1 MKKSDLIEAW
11 LNSEVSEDEAILI
24 LERMKHDDSFTKEIV
39 DLSEIHACLYTIY
52 HEENSFDEL
61 KLNPESLSPD
71 EMEDQII
78 QMISEGNAKKEKE
91 KKKRITVIDLP
102 QNVTVKTKSFEQP
115 KNYWPLVAGLAAV
128 LTIIFMIVALTGK
141 KSQEP
146 VAEHKDRTDTRGENI
161 SLVQDKQKKNFKK
174 PVINIPKKEIDENQ
188 QPAEIVKVQKD
199 KPAKKV
205 EEGALNG
212 TEPMKIA
219 EKEKTPLPPV
229 NNKNIPSKVESLG
242 LLVDSSEYS
251 VITRGKETFDAVKD
265 FKLQNGDELSTSYEA
280 KAKIRL
286 MDESFIDVDLNST
299 LKFIDGK
306 VVVINGRADFHVS
319 KQDSG
324 QFQVVSGTTLTSV
337 VGTRFSVK
345 YLNKISTVK
354 VNEGIVKVKSKDRE
368 VILKKEQMS
377 ISKDES
383 APLKHDIS
391 EQFGIV
397 AGKWTM
403 DQIGPQVN
411 FLEYDVT
418 DFITDKGY
426 YDFYF
431 KKQNDDS
438 KGMLQVFKVE
448 LYEGE
453 KLIAVDEHNGVTSN
467 HTTDLRNRN
476 IWLHGGYGSGMYRFY
491 LKKLNSDNKYTVKV
505 RCRSFKGSCD
515 GEVWL
520 LHTQPD
526 STTLQPGVLPQG
538 TNLAYRKKVMTEKE
552 GFSKNHGPEKVVDNK
567 INPESSWWGAGS
579 KWVQIDLGKVYDV
592 NSMFIANFWEQN
604 CYHQYFVEVSKDG
617 ENWAEVIN
625 MRENTLPAHES
636 GQFHRFAATEAR
648 YVRMTVDSVHF
659 SQGGISVVE
668 IKVYNSN

>member
-39 DLSEIHACLYTIY
+39 DLSDIHACLYTIY

-61 KLNPESLSPD
+61 KLNPESMSPD
-71 EMEDQII
+71 EIEDNII

-102 QNVTVKTKSFEQP
+102 QKITVKTKSFEQP
-115 KNYWPLVAGLAAV
+115 KNYWPLVAGIAAV

-141 KSQEP
+141 KPHET
-146 VAEHKDRTDTRGENI
+146 VVEHKDRTDTQGENI
-161 SLVQDKQKKNFKK
+161 SLVKDRQQKK
-174 PVINIPKKEIDENQ
+174 PVKKSPGKDTGDNQ
-188 QPAEIVKVQKD
+188 PPVKVVKVVKEKPVIKVEEPVD
-199 KPAKKV
+199 KGSETINVTETGKTPVENDAKKV
-205 EEGALNG
+205 V
-212 TEPMKIA
+212 TPKI
-219 EKEKTPLPPV
+219 E
-229 NNKNIPSKVESLG
+229 NLG

-265 FKLQNGDELSTSYEA
+265 FKLREGDELSTSYES

-286 MDESFIDVDLNST
+286 MDESFIDVDLNTT
-299 LKFIDGK
+299 LKFVDGK
-306 VVVINGRADFHVS
+306 VVIVKGKADFHVS

-324 QFQVVSGTTLTSV
+324 QFKVVSGSTLTSV

-354 VNEGIVKVKSKDRE
+354 VNEGVVKVKSKDRE
-368 VILKKEQMS
+368 VILKKDQMS
-377 ISKDES
+377 ISKDDSE
-383 APLKHDIS
+383 PLKHEIS
-391 EQFGIV
+391 KQYGIV

-418 DFITDKGY
+418 DYITDKGY

-438 KGMLQVFKVE
+438 KGMLQVFKAE

-491 LKKLNSDNKYTVKV
+491 LSKLNNDKKYTLKV

-526 STTLQPGVLPQG
+526 STTLQPGVIPQG

-552 GFSKNHGPEKVVDNK
+552 GFSQNHGPEKVVDNK

-579 KWVQIDLGKVYDV
+579 KWVQIDLGKIHNI

-604 CYHQYFVEVSKDG
+604 CYHQYFVEISKDG
-617 ENWAEVIN
+617 ETWIEVID
-625 MRENTLPAHES
+625 MRKNTLPAHET
-636 GQFHRFAATEAR
+636 GQFHKFTASEAR